1 MPSFA
6 VRLLR
11 ALPSRSRGL
20 RFHFAHQ
27 KHRDSDNDRDEY
39 QDAQVLGRV
48 RELHKEDYYYRGN
61 DAERIIFFIL
71 SSVIIHAGS
80 PLHVRRRLFFAASLG
95 RFLGFSFF
103 RFVLT
108 LLSLGALY
116 GDHTAALGKT
126 HDAHALSRASEHGD
140 VVYRHA
146 DYRTIVA
153 DDKDV
158 LAGVHHLH
166 IGNAAGLVCDL
177 IVLDAYL
184 NSVFKS
190 VTGAGDASAE
200 PLRFLTVEPVAYL
213 DSIQAEYVDGIMEN
227 LKAEL
232 GVESTR
238 VKPPDKPFSQ
248 LYTINKLIELV
259 IVYRRY
265 IMSHRDE
272 LDTGH
277 EASVKEQ
284 SILSY
289 LYAHSAEKLTL
300 SQVAE
305 AFFLSESALSKQI
318 SGMTGTS
325 FSKLLS
331 SIRVEKASDY
341 LIYTDLTLDEIAK
354 LCGFV
359 DASHVSKHFAQRVG
373 ITPMQ
378 YRKIYSKAVT
388 KFNISDKAVAFALTD
403 YIYKNY
409 ETERLS
415 AASVAAEFN
424 VSVPEMNRLLLY
436 YNEMNFD
443 TLLNSTR
450 VNKACELL
458 VSTDYL
464 VIDVAIAV
472 GYSNIK
478 TFNMNFYR
486 FKEMTPTEF
495 RERITLQRTDGSE
508 ASGKGRGGRRRA
520 SGGKTAESTDK
531 ANE

>member
-1 MPSFA
+1 MP
-6 VRLLR
+6 RR
-11 ALPSRSRGL
+11 AML
-20 RFHFAHQ
+20 
-27 KHRDSDNDRDEY
+27 
-39 QDAQVLGRV
+39 QDARASASDPAVICSF
-48 RELHKEDYYYRGN
+48 DYEAIEKPTR
-61 DAERIIFFIL
+61 A
-71 SSVIIHAGS
+71 IIHQ
-80 PLHVRRRLFFAASLG
+80 AA
-95 RFLGFSFF
+95 RFLYVKRGGGKIIIDGEEYPL
-103 RFVLT
+103 RPNT
-108 LLSLGALY
+108 LIAITPWKITDMVEVKETLQFIKVIY
-116 GDHTAALGKT
+116 
-126 HDAHALSRASEHGD
+126 
-140 VVYRHA
+140 
-146 DYRTIVA
+146 DY
-153 DDKDV
+153 
-158 LAGVHHLH
+158 
-166 IGNAAGLVCDL
+166 
-177 IVLDAYL
+177 AYL

-265 IMSHRDE
+265 IMSHRGE

-409 ETERLS
+409 ETEKLS

>member
-1 MPSFA
+1 MP
-6 VRLLR
+6 RR
-11 ALPSRSRGL
+11 AML
-20 RFHFAHQ
+20 
-27 KHRDSDNDRDEY
+27 
-39 QDAQVLGRV
+39 QDARASASDPAVICSF
-48 RELHKEDYYYRGN
+48 DYEAIEKPTR
-61 DAERIIFFIL
+61 A
-71 SSVIIHAGS
+71 IIHQ
-80 PLHVRRRLFFAASLG
+80 AA
-95 RFLGFSFF
+95 RFLYVKRGCGKIIIDGEEYPL
-103 RFVLT
+103 RPNT
-108 LLSLGALY
+108 LIAITPWKITDMVEVTETLQFIKVIY
-116 GDHTAALGKT
+116 
-126 HDAHALSRASEHGD
+126 
-140 VVYRHA
+140 
-146 DYRTIVA
+146 DY
-153 DDKDV
+153 
-158 LAGVHHLH
+158 
-166 IGNAAGLVCDL
+166 
-177 IVLDAYL
+177 AYL

-213 DSIQAEYVDGIMEN
+213 DSIQAEYVDSIMEN

-265 IMSHRDE
+265 IMSHRGE

-289 LYAHSAEKLTL
+289 LYAHSSEKLTL

-409 ETERLS
+409 ETEKLS

-508 ASGKGRGGRRRA
+508 ASGKGRGVRRRA
-520 SGGKTAESTDK
+520 SGGKTPDE
-531 ANE
+531 

>member
-1 MPSFA
+1 MPRRAMLQEARASASDPAVICSFDYEA
-6 VRLLR
+6 IEKPTR
-11 ALPSRSRGL
+11 A
-20 RFHFAHQ
+20 
-27 KHRDSDNDRDEY
+27 
-39 QDAQVLGRV
+39 
-48 RELHKEDYYYRGN
+48 
-61 DAERIIFFIL
+61 
-71 SSVIIHAGS
+71 IIHQ
-80 PLHVRRRLFFAASLG
+80 AA
-95 RFLGFSFF
+95 RFLYVKRGSGKIIIDGEEYPL
-103 RFVLT
+103 RPNT
-108 LLSLGALY
+108 LIAITPWKITDMVEVTETLQFIKVIY
-116 GDHTAALGKT
+116 
-126 HDAHALSRASEHGD
+126 
-140 VVYRHA
+140 
-146 DYRTIVA
+146 DY
-153 DDKDV
+153 
-158 LAGVHHLH
+158 
-166 IGNAAGLVCDL
+166 
-177 IVLDAYL
+177 AYL

-265 IMSHRDE
+265 IMSHRGE

-318 SGMTGTS
+318 SSMTGTS

-520 SGGKTAESTDK
+520 SGGKTPDADK
-531 ANE
+531 ADE

>member
-1 MPSFA
+1 MP
-6 VRLLR
+6 RR
-11 ALPSRSRGL
+11 AML
-20 RFHFAHQ
+20 
-27 KHRDSDNDRDEY
+27 
-39 QDAQVLGRV
+39 QDARASASDPAVICSF
-48 RELHKEDYYYRGN
+48 DYEAIEKPTR
-61 DAERIIFFIL
+61 A
-71 SSVIIHAGS
+71 IIHQ
-80 PLHVRRRLFFAASLG
+80 AA
-95 RFLGFSFF
+95 RFLYVKRGGGKIIIDGEEYPL
-103 RFVLT
+103 RPNT
-108 LLSLGALY
+108 LIAITPWKITDMVEVTETLQFIKVIY
-116 GDHTAALGKT
+116 
-126 HDAHALSRASEHGD
+126 
-140 VVYRHA
+140 
-146 DYRTIVA
+146 DY
-153 DDKDV
+153 
-158 LAGVHHLH
+158 
-166 IGNAAGLVCDL
+166 
-177 IVLDAYL
+177 AYL

-265 IMSHRDE
+265 IMSHRGE

-409 ETERLS
+409 ETEKLS

-424 VSVPEMNRLLLY
+424 VSVPEMNRLLY

-520 SGGKTAESTDK
+520 SGGKTPDADK
-531 ANE
+531 ADE

>member
-1 MPSFA
+1 MP
-6 VRLLR
+6 RR
-11 ALPSRSRGL
+11 AML
-20 RFHFAHQ
+20 
-27 KHRDSDNDRDEY
+27 
-39 QDAQVLGRV
+39 QDARASASDPAVICSF
-48 RELHKEDYYYRGN
+48 DYEAIEKPTR
-61 DAERIIFFIL
+61 A
-71 SSVIIHAGS
+71 IIHQ
-80 PLHVRRRLFFAASLG
+80 AA
-95 RFLGFSFF
+95 RFLYVKRGSGKIIIDGEEYPL
-103 RFVLT
+103 RPNT
-108 LLSLGALY
+108 LIAITPWKITDMVEVKETLQFIKVIY
-116 GDHTAALGKT
+116 
-126 HDAHALSRASEHGD
+126 
-140 VVYRHA
+140 
-146 DYRTIVA
+146 DY
-153 DDKDV
+153 
-158 LAGVHHLH
+158 
-166 IGNAAGLVCDL
+166 
-177 IVLDAYL
+177 AYL

-265 IMSHRDE
+265 IMSHRGE

-289 LYAHSAEKLTL
+289 LYALSAEKLTL

-409 ETERLS
+409 ETEKLS

-520 SGGKTAESTDK
+520 SGGKTPDADKTD
-531 ANE
+531 E

>member
-1 MPSFA
+1 MP
-6 VRLLR
+6 RR
-11 ALPSRSRGL
+11 AML
-20 RFHFAHQ
+20 
-27 KHRDSDNDRDEY
+27 
-39 QDAQVLGRV
+39 QDARASASDPAVICSF
-48 RELHKEDYYYRGN
+48 DYEAIEKPTR
-61 DAERIIFFIL
+61 A
-71 SSVIIHAGS
+71 IIHQ
-80 PLHVRRRLFFAASLG
+80 AA
-95 RFLGFSFF
+95 RFLYVKRGGGEIIIDGEEYPL
-103 RFVLT
+103 RPNT
-108 LLSLGALY
+108 LIAITPWKITDMVEVTETLQFIKVIY
-116 GDHTAALGKT
+116 
-126 HDAHALSRASEHGD
+126 
-140 VVYRHA
+140 
-146 DYRTIVA
+146 DY
-153 DDKDV
+153 
-158 LAGVHHLH
+158 
-166 IGNAAGLVCDL
+166 
-177 IVLDAYL
+177 AYL

-265 IMSHRDE
+265 IMSHRGE

-520 SGGKTAESTDK
+520 SGGKTPDADKTD
-531 ANE
+531 E

>member
-1 MPSFA
+1 MP
-6 VRLLR
+6 RR
-11 ALPSRSRGL
+11 AML
-20 RFHFAHQ
+20 
-27 KHRDSDNDRDEY
+27 
-39 QDAQVLGRV
+39 QDARASASDPAVICSF
-48 RELHKEDYYYRGN
+48 DYEAIEKPTR
-61 DAERIIFFIL
+61 A
-71 SSVIIHAGS
+71 IIHQ
-80 PLHVRRRLFFAASLG
+80 AA
-95 RFLGFSFF
+95 RFLYVKRGGGKIIIDGEEYPL
-103 RFVLT
+103 RPNT
-108 LLSLGALY
+108 LIAITPWKITDMVEVTETLQFIKVIY
-116 GDHTAALGKT
+116 
-126 HDAHALSRASEHGD
+126 
-140 VVYRHA
+140 
-146 DYRTIVA
+146 DY
-153 DDKDV
+153 
-158 LAGVHHLH
+158 
-166 IGNAAGLVCDL
+166 
-177 IVLDAYL
+177 AYL

-213 DSIQAEYVDGIMEN
+213 DSIQAEYVDGIM
-227 LKAEL
+227 
-232 GVESTR
+232 
-238 VKPPDKPFSQ
+238 
-248 LYTINKLIELV
+248 
-259 IVYRRY
+259 
-265 IMSHRDE
+265 SHRGE

-409 ETERLS
+409 ETEKLS

-520 SGGKTAESTDK
+520 SGGKTPDADK
-531 ANE
+531 ADE

>member
-1 MPSFA
+1 MP
-6 VRLLR
+6 RR
-11 ALPSRSRGL
+11 AML
-20 RFHFAHQ
+20 
-27 KHRDSDNDRDEY
+27 
-39 QDAQVLGRV
+39 QDARASASDPAVICSF
-48 RELHKEDYYYRGN
+48 DYEAIEKPTR
-61 DAERIIFFIL
+61 A
-71 SSVIIHAGS
+71 IIHQEA
-80 PLHVRRRLFFAASLG
+80 
-95 RFLGFSFF
+95 RFLYVKRGGGKIIIDGEEYPL
-103 RFVLT
+103 RPNT
-108 LLSLGALY
+108 LIAITPWKITDMVEVKETLQFIKVIY
-116 GDHTAALGKT
+116 
-126 HDAHALSRASEHGD
+126 
-140 VVYRHA
+140 
-146 DYRTIVA
+146 DY
-153 DDKDV
+153 
-158 LAGVHHLH
+158 
-166 IGNAAGLVCDL
+166 
-177 IVLDAYL
+177 AYL

-265 IMSHRDE
+265 IMSHRGE

-378 YRKIYSKAVT
+378 YRKIYSKAVA

-520 SGGKTAESTDK
+520 SGGKTPDADK

>member
-1 MPSFA
+1 
-6 VRLLR
+6 
-11 ALPSRSRGL
+11 
-20 RFHFAHQ
+20 
-27 KHRDSDNDRDEY
+27 
-39 QDAQVLGRV
+39 
-48 RELHKEDYYYRGN
+48 
-61 DAERIIFFIL
+61 
-71 SSVIIHAGS
+71 
-80 PLHVRRRLFFAASLG
+80 
-95 RFLGFSFF
+95 
-103 RFVLT
+103 
-108 LLSLGALY
+108 
-116 GDHTAALGKT
+116 
-126 HDAHALSRASEHGD
+126 
-140 VVYRHA
+140 
-146 DYRTIVA
+146 
-153 DDKDV
+153 
-158 LAGVHHLH
+158 
-166 IGNAAGLVCDL
+166 
-177 IVLDAYL
+177 
-184 NSVFKS
+184 
-190 VTGAGDASAE
+190 
-200 PLRFLTVEPVAYL
+200 
-213 DSIQAEYVDGIMEN
+213 MEN

-265 IMSHRDE
+265 IMSHRGE

-409 ETERLS
+409 ETEKLS

>member
-1 MPSFA
+1 M
-6 VRLLR
+6 L
-11 ALPSRSRGL
+11 
-20 RFHFAHQ
+20 
-27 KHRDSDNDRDEY
+27 
-39 QDAQVLGRV
+39 QDARASASDPAVICSF
-48 RELHKEDYYYRGN
+48 DYEAIDKPTR
-61 DAERIIFFIL
+61 A
-71 SSVIIHAGS
+71 IIHQ
-80 PLHVRRRLFFAASLG
+80 AA
-95 RFLGFSFF
+95 RFLYVKRG
-103 RFVLT
+103 RGKLVIDGEEYVLQPNT
-108 LLSLGALY
+108 LVAITPWKITDTVEVTETLQFIKVIY
-116 GDHTAALGKT
+116 
-126 HDAHALSRASEHGD
+126 
-140 VVYRHA
+140 
-146 DYRTIVA
+146 DYS
-153 DDKDV
+153 
-158 LAGVHHLH
+158 
-166 IGNAAGLVCDL
+166 
-177 IVLDAYL
+177 YL

-190 VTGAGDASAE
+190 VLGSGDASAE

-213 DSIQAEYVDGIMEN
+213 DSVQAEYVDGIMEH

-232 GVESTR
+232 
-238 VKPPDKPFSQ
+238 
-248 LYTINKLIELV
+248 YTVNKLIDLMV
-259 IVYRRY
+259 VYRRY
-265 IMSHRDE
+265 IMSHRGE
-272 LDTGH
+272 LDSGRKETVKDQ
-277 EASVKEQ
+277 SV
-284 SILSY
+284 LSY
-289 LYAHSAEKLTL
+289 IYAHSAEKLTL

-318 SGMTGTS
+318 AGMTGTT

-341 LIYTDLTLDEIAK
+341 LIYTDLTLDEIAG

-388 KFNISDKAVAFALTD
+388 KFNISDKAIAFALTD

-409 ETERLS
+409 ETERLT
-415 AASVAAEFN
+415 AASVAAEFG

-450 VNKACELL
+450 INKACEML

-464 VIDVAIAV
+464 VIDVAVAV

-508 ASGKGRGGRRRA
+508 THGKGRGARRRTVPVRA
-520 SGGKTAESTDK
+520 PETAKEMT
-531 ANE
+531 E

>member
-1 MPSFA
+1 M
-6 VRLLR
+6 L
-11 ALPSRSRGL
+11 
-20 RFHFAHQ
+20 
-27 KHRDSDNDRDEY
+27 
-39 QDAQVLGRV
+39 QDARASASDPAVICSF
-48 RELHKEDYYYRGN
+48 DYAAIDKPTR
-61 DAERIIFFIL
+61 A
-71 SSVIIHAGS
+71 IIHQ
-80 PLHVRRRLFFAASLG
+80 AA
-95 RFLGFSFF
+95 RFLYVKRG
-103 RFVLT
+103 RGKLVIDGEEYALQPNALVAITPWKITDTVEVTET
-108 LLSLGALY
+108 LQFIKVIY
-116 GDHTAALGKT
+116 
-126 HDAHALSRASEHGD
+126 
-140 VVYRHA
+140 
-146 DYRTIVA
+146 DYS
-153 DDKDV
+153 
-158 LAGVHHLH
+158 
-166 IGNAAGLVCDL
+166 
-177 IVLDAYL
+177 YL
-184 NSVFKS
+184 NSVFKG
-190 VTGAGDASAE
+190 VLGAGDASSE
-200 PLRFLTVEPVAYL
+200 PLRFLAVEPVAYL
-213 DSIQAEYVDGIMEN
+213 DSVQAEYVDGIMEH

-248 LYTINKLIELV
+248 LYTVNKLIDLV

-265 IMSHRDE
+265 IMSHRGE
-272 LDTGH
+272 LDAGH
-277 EASVKEQ
+277 ETTVREQ

-318 SGMTGTS
+318 SGMTGTT

-341 LIYTDLTLDEIAK
+341 LIYTDLTLDEIAR

-403 YIYKNY
+403 YLYKNY
-409 ETERLS
+409 ETERLT
-415 AASVAAEFN
+415 AASVAAEFG

-443 TLLNSTR
+443 TLLNATR
-450 VNKACELL
+450 INKACELL
-458 VSTDYL
+458 ASTNYL
-464 VIDVAIAV
+464 VIDVAVAV

-508 ASGKGRGGRRRA
+508 TRGKKHGVRRV
-520 SGGKTAESTDK
+520 SGGKAAAEIETAKET
-531 ANE
+531 NE

>member
-1 MPSFA
+1 MP
-6 VRLLR
+6 RR
-11 ALPSRSRGL
+11 AML
-20 RFHFAHQ
+20 
-27 KHRDSDNDRDEY
+27 
-39 QDAQVLGRV
+39 QDARASASDPAVICSF
-48 RELHKEDYYYRGN
+48 DYEAIEKPTR
-61 DAERIIFFIL
+61 A
-71 SSVIIHAGS
+71 IIHQ
-80 PLHVRRRLFFAASLG
+80 AA
-95 RFLGFSFF
+95 RFLYVKGGGGTIFIDGEEYPL
-103 RFVLT
+103 RPNT
-108 LLSLGALY
+108 LIAITPWKITDMVEVTETLQFIKVIY
-116 GDHTAALGKT
+116 
-126 HDAHALSRASEHGD
+126 
-140 VVYRHA
+140 
-146 DYRTIVA
+146 DY
-153 DDKDV
+153 
-158 LAGVHHLH
+158 
-166 IGNAAGLVCDL
+166 
-177 IVLDAYL
+177 AYL

-265 IMSHRDE
+265 IMSHRGE

-409 ETERLS
+409 ETEKLS

-520 SGGKTAESTDK
+520 SGGKTPDADK
-531 ANE
+531 ADE

>member
-1 MPSFA
+1 MP
-6 VRLLR
+6 RR
-11 ALPSRSRGL
+11 AML
-20 RFHFAHQ
+20 
-27 KHRDSDNDRDEY
+27 
-39 QDAQVLGRV
+39 QDARASASDPAVICSF
-48 RELHKEDYYYRGN
+48 DYEAIEKPTR
-61 DAERIIFFIL
+61 A
-71 SSVIIHAGS
+71 IIHQAARFLYVKRGCGKIIIDGEEY
-80 PLHVRRRLFFAASLG
+80 PLHPN
-95 RFLGFSFF
+95 
-103 RFVLT
+103 T
-108 LLSLGALY
+108 LIAITPWKITDMVEVTETLQFIKVIY
-116 GDHTAALGKT
+116 
-126 HDAHALSRASEHGD
+126 
-140 VVYRHA
+140 
-146 DYRTIVA
+146 DY
-153 DDKDV
+153 
-158 LAGVHHLH
+158 
-166 IGNAAGLVCDL
+166 
-177 IVLDAYL
+177 AYL

-213 DSIQAEYVDGIMEN
+213 DSIQAEYVDSIMEN

-265 IMSHRDE
+265 IMSHRGE

-409 ETERLS
+409 ETEKLS

-520 SGGKTAESTDK
+520 SGGKTPDADK
-531 ANE
+531 ADE

>member
-1 MPSFA
+1 MP
-6 VRLLR
+6 RR
-11 ALPSRSRGL
+11 AML
-20 RFHFAHQ
+20 
-27 KHRDSDNDRDEY
+27 
-39 QDAQVLGRV
+39 QDARASASDPAVICSF
-48 RELHKEDYYYRGN
+48 DYEAIEKPTR
-61 DAERIIFFIL
+61 A
-71 SSVIIHAGS
+71 IIHQ
-80 PLHVRRRLFFAASLG
+80 AA
-95 RFLGFSFF
+95 RFLYVKRGGGKIIIDGEEYPL
-103 RFVLT
+103 RPNT
-108 LLSLGALY
+108 LIAITPWKITDMVEVKETLQFIKVIY
-116 GDHTAALGKT
+116 
-126 HDAHALSRASEHGD
+126 
-140 VVYRHA
+140 
-146 DYRTIVA
+146 DY
-153 DDKDV
+153 
-158 LAGVHHLH
+158 
-166 IGNAAGLVCDL
+166 
-177 IVLDAYL
+177 AYL

-227 LKAEL
+227 LKA
-232 GVESTR
+232 
-238 VKPPDKPFSQ
+238 FSQ

-265 IMSHRDE
+265 IMSHRGE

-409 ETERLS
+409 ETEKLS

-531 ANE
+531 ADE